1 MPISDIVSLHV
12 CVCCLRASFFL
23 IVRVQVNLRFMTC
36 AALIRSTDAE
46 SRGGDEDVLRPS
58 SEGGD
63 GSRYGA
69 GAGAE

>member
-1 MPISDIVSLHV
+1 MTFA
-12 CVCCLRASFFL
+12 ASS
-23 IVRVQVNLRFMTC
+23 VPVGG
-36 AALIRSTDAE
+36 ALIRSTDAE